1 MDKTFL
7 TFWYKFK
14 QQDASIEVKIVK
26 KFFFYFK
33 VFVIYYFVEY
43 YRPLLKTFSV
53 TNLDTLSR
61 TTTLVSCQRIIND
74 CLCTKYFF
82 SEKVFVISFP
92 SHLKTEIITRGEMY
106 SQNLSVIY
114 NCFLHIVLCLNCL
127 QKFQKCYF
135 LVKIY
140 KNKYFQ
146 LPMYLYNERVQHYR
160 WKKYL
165 SEIDC

>member
-1 MDKTFL
+1 MVAFGLCSHEDKTFL
-7 TFWYKFK
+7 TFWYKSK
-14 QQDASIEVKIVK
+14 QQVKIVK

-114 NCFLHIVLCLNCL
+114 NCFLHIVLCLNF
-127 QKFQKCYF
+127 KNVTFWSKST
-135 LVKIY
+135 KISISNCQCTFTTNVY
-140 KNKYFQ
+140 STIGEKNICPK
-146 LPMYLYNERVQHYR
+146 
-160 WKKYL
+160 
-165 SEIDC
+165 